1 MTQEHGGIALNPVSA
16 TSEEREQTQ
25 PEAAPSS
32 IPSGSSSSR
41 STLASPTV
49 YTQDPFDR
57 ILQEARRLFASRCP
71 WPRFYDE
78 ILGPKGLLHQLLTTP
93 EAIAEFV
100 RSPAYKEIQDML
112 TQLRRKKLRRRGGET
127 IKILTVRVP
136 ESFHQIIAREAAQA
150 GVSIN
155 QLCVAKLIQVID
167 SKLLGTPSPS
177 HSAPGK
183 AESSGL
189 PAKAESSG
197 EERRPISAPD
207 ASAADSPFHQGI
219 PGEAGP

>member
-1 MTQEHGGIALNPVSA
+1 MTQEHGGIALNPVHA
-16 TSEEREQTQ
+16 AGNEREQTQ
-25 PEAAPSS
+25 AGPAPSG
-32 IPSGSSSSR
+32 IPSGSSPAR
-41 STLASPTV
+41 SMPGSPTV
-49 YTQDPFDR
+49 CTQDPFDR

-71 WPRFYDE
+71 WPRFYDA

-112 TQLRRKKLRRRGGET
+112 TQLRRKKVRRRGGET

-167 SKLLGTPSPS
+167 AKLLGTPSPS
-177 HSAPGK
+177 DSLSGK
-183 AESSGL
+183 AEASNR
-189 PAKAESSG
+189 PAKAESSA
-197 EERRPISAPD
+197 EESRLVSAPD
-207 ASAADSPFHQGI
+207 ASEADSSPHQEM
-219 PGEAGP
+219 PGETGP

>member
-1 MTQEHGGIALNPVSA
+1 MYPTRD
-16 TSEEREQTQ
+16 EREQTQ
-25 PEAAPSS
+25 AGPAPSS
-32 IPSGSSSSR
+32 IPSGSSPSR
-41 STLASPTV
+41 STPASPTIC
-49 YTQDPFDR
+49 TQEPFDR

-112 TQLRRKKLRRRGGET
+112 TQLRRRKLRRRGGET

-167 SKLLGTPSPS
+167 SKLLGTPSAS
-177 HSAPGK
+177 DNLPGK
-183 AESSGL
+183 AESSSV

-197 EERRPISAPD
+197 EESRLVSPPE
-207 ASAADSPFHQGI
+207 ASAADSPPHQEI
-219 PGEAGP
+219 PGETGP